1 MTFTLHRHALNEV
14 IAPPEV
20 DTMREE
26 ICPVCGSEDS
36 YVGDKCTVC
45 GFDKPPSLFM
55 DPDTSLAQ
63 NVNLRQD
70 DQEDANDDGAG
81 DLICP
86 VCGHTFAS
94 AEELNEAGD
103 PHFAPAANSEP
114 AIDDLQVPEVPEG
127 AEEEQE
133 NEVPK
138 GQAPDI
144 ADEDP
149 EGERVDEEDQADN
162 PMAGPPP
169 RQNETSSDEDV
180 TQPQDEEV
188 EGGPQGPNDEIG
200 EEVPEEEPVDD
211 SELVDKG
218 QQENAQQ
225 AAEEQAE
232 AQYGADQEMEDK
244 TGYEVGDICPNC
256 GQGLLQPASEA
267 DFAELPTTS
276 EPGAKP
282 SFGAPSG
289 QDGDES
295 AEGAEEEG
303 PPAEE
308 SDEGEVPA
316 EGGPPVDDEDGQD
329 DEEAESSDEDEDDK
343 PDFLKKKK
351 SSRAVATEGESTMA
365 PRPNNGRTTPR
376 RTAAAPQGQPNPAQQ
391 QRTALHESLNR
402 QAARLRTQDTAL
414 RQITAACHQ
423 ERVLRL
429 AAEARVDTLERQM
442 LRLAQLV
449 GADADRELR
458 ALNEQGFRTHSSL
471 MQRAA
476 SIKVA
481 DQRNPGEPIPEP
493 APAAP
498 VVTEQEAAQ
507 PAARTD
513 VTQLGATPV
522 TDVSADASIA
532 VDQPYGTIA
541 FQPLDLNEVDVT
553 APVQDTQGH
562 LPPERTIVPVEVRVG
577 DPDDPTPAYGWTL
590 DGQGSPAGQTGG
602 SVGSGA
608 PIQRAPGSPP
618 GVMPGTRANR
628 QSGQISVAALR
639 LARLRIAARIA
650 EGDDLVIAASI
661 EENPTMTPET
671 IATEIRTLSSVLNAQ
686 PQPGART
693 AARRDLVPRSANPS
707 PAPSLAPSGE
717 GPIRA
722 HASTGSVNDDE
733 FAFE

>member
-1 MTFTLHRHALNEV
+1 MSFTVHRHALNEI

-70 DQEDANDDGAG
+70 QQEDANDDGAG
-81 DLICP
+81 ELACP
-86 VCGHTFAS
+86 VCGETFPS
-94 AEELNEAGD
+94 AEALNEAGD

-114 AIDDLQVPEVPEG
+114 ALDDLQVPEIPEG
-127 AEEEQE
+127 AEQPQDE
-133 NEVPK
+133 EVPK

-144 ADEDP
+144 ADADP
-149 EGERVDEEDQADN
+149 EGAPVDEQDEEAN
-162 PMAGPPP
+162 PMGSPPP
-169 RQNETSSDEDV
+169 RQDESAPGQEV
-180 TQPQDEEV
+180 QEPADEEQ

-211 SELVDKG
+211 SELVDAG

-225 AAEEQAE
+225 MAEEEAE
-232 AQYGADQEMEDK
+232 AQYGADREMEAK

-256 GQGLLQPASEA
+256 GQGLLQPASETDLA
-267 DFAELPTTS
+267 TTS
-276 EPGAKP
+276 DPAAKP
-282 SFGAPSG
+282 SFGAPPG
-289 QDGDES
+289 QEVD
-295 AEGAEEEG
+295 
-303 PPAEE
+303 E
-308 SDEGEVPA
+308 SDEGVEA
-316 EGGPPVDDEDGQD
+316 GPPQQESDDQPVDDEEAD
-329 DEEAESSDEDEDDK
+329 DEDGETESEEDDDK
-343 PDFLKKKK
+343 PDFLKKKPK
-351 SSRAVATEGESTMA
+351 QSSFEVATEGESTMA
-365 PRPNNGRTTPR
+365 PRPPQRQPQHQGRVTPK
-376 RTAAAPQGQPNPAQQ
+376 QGSQPPAQPPNPAQQ
-391 QRTALHESLNR
+391 QRTALHESLTR
-402 QAARLRTQDTAL
+402 QANVLRAQDQTI
-414 RQITAACHQ
+414 RQLSAACHQ
-423 ERVLRL
+423 ERTLRF

-449 GADADRELR
+449 GADADAELR
-458 ALNEQGFRTHSSL
+458 AINEQGFQAHSSL
-471 MQRAA
+471 MKRAA

-481 DQRNPGEPIPEP
+481 DQRDPAQPVPEP
-493 APAAP
+493 GAQPP

-532 VDQPYGTIA
+532 LDQPYGTTA

-553 APVQDTQGH
+553 APVANTQGH
-562 LPPERTIVPVEVRVG
+562 LPPEQTIVPVEVRVG
-577 DPDDPTPAYGWTL
+577 DPDDPTAAFGWTL

-608 PIQRAPGSPP
+608 PTQRASGSPP
-618 GVMPGTRANR
+618 GVMPGTRAVKNT
-628 QSGQISVAALR
+628 GQISVSALR
-639 LARLRIAARIA
+639 LARLRIQARIA
-650 EGDDLVIAASI
+650 SGDDLQIAASI
-661 EENPTMTPET
+661 EENPAMTEE
-671 IATEIRTLSSVLNAQ
+671 AMNAEIRTLSQVLNAQ
-686 PQPGART
+686 PQPQARV
-693 AARRDLVPRSANPS
+693 AANRGLVPRSANPT
-707 PAPSLAPSGE
+707 PPPSLAPSGE

-722 HASTGSVNDDE
+722 HASTGTVGDDE